1 MAIVACKECARKVPD
16 KAVCCPHC
24 GVPIAGE
31 APRRLR
37 RFKRWLYGTL
47 IGVSLAWAALTT
59 LWLTGTLPVS
69 KQLIGVLGIGSS
81 PVRTFIASDN
91 KTLAPIVH
99 GASAPAA
106 PARQPVN
113 SAVYRTSV
121 EQLYQ
126 DYDAN
131 EVAVQ
136 SKIGDNPVR
145 ISGNVA
151 EIHED
156 LGHPVVTLHTGRDNA
171 ADMVLTDDQRPAAAQ
186 LAKDDAVEIQCN
198 RMQRRAARLHGS
210 GCALLLVDAGA
221 KLVYLAVALS
231 GKAGSAPLY
240 LVGPMS
246 RTACVASGDTIA
258 LQLTANS
265 TTDRIRSKSCAAT
278 ASENLARE
286 GCRLSS
292 TMPAIPDL
300 PSAHLWK
307 YDCAAP
313 DAETLSPKATIAK
326 AASKSARRRA
336 AEPAA
341 VSAEPAV
348 VDAVSPATTAAP
360 DPSGSGAV
368 PPAVI
373 PEAVSS
379 LAAAGSGAPAI
390 VAVAGG
396 QLSTPPAAEGP
407 PAPKREDNAV
417 PGGGSPSAVVDA
429 RDAIGPRQ
437 PAVAD
442 ARPTSASPPPPTEA
456 ADDLAPVRTRDPQ
469 AAERI
474 VSYCSKFTSATNA
487 ATVAARC
494 RRDEMDAWTRLT
506 VQNEF
511 PNLDEPSRRKCSDPP
526 FPNSFVALESCAK
539 YQLHLD

>member
-1 MAIVACKECARKVPD
+1 MAIVACKECARKVSD
-16 KAVCCPHC
+16 KAACCPHC
-24 GVPIAGE
+24 GVRIAGE
-31 APRRLR
+31 APRQPR
-37 RFKRWLYGTL
+37 RVKPWLYGTL
-47 IGVSLAWAALTT
+47 IGVLVAWAALTT
-59 LWLTGTLPVS
+59 LWLTGTLPVP
-69 KQLIGVLGIGSS
+69 KQLISVLGIGSS
-81 PVRTFIASDN
+81 PVRTFIATDN
-91 KTLAPIVH
+91 KSLAPIPH
-99 GASAPAA
+99 GASASSAVA
-106 PARQPVN
+106 LQPVN
-113 SAVYRTSV
+113 SAVYRTGV

-131 EVAVQ
+131 EVAIQ

-145 ISGNVA
+145 ISGTVA

-156 LGHPVVTLHTGRDNA
+156 LGRPVVTLHTGSDNG

-198 RMQRRAARLHGS
+198 EMQRMAARLHGS
-210 GCALLLVDAGA
+210 GCALVLVDAGA

-258 LQLTANS
+258 LQLTGNS

-307 YDCAAP
+307 YDCVAP
-313 DAETLSPKATIAK
+313 DAETLSAK
-326 AASKSARRRA
+326 AATSKATPKGAHRRPA
-336 AEPAA
+336 DSTAVAA
-341 VSAEPAV
+341 VSPPIPASPDPASESGAAAPATAP
-348 VDAVSPATTAAP
+348 DAVSSA
-360 DPSGSGAV
+360 
-368 PPAVI
+368 
-373 PEAVSS
+373 
-379 LAAAGSGAPAI
+379 AAAGAQP
-390 VAVAGG
+390 
-396 QLSTPPAAEGP
+396 STKLAAEGP
-407 PAPKREDNAV
+407 PAPKRESNAG
-417 PGGGSPSAVVDA
+417 PDHGPPPAVLETG
-429 RDAIGPRQ
+429 DAIGP
-437 PAVAD
+437 PPLVVAN
-442 ARPTSASPPPPTEA
+442 ARSASTSPTPSTEA

-469 AAERI
+469 AADRI

>member
-1 MAIVACKECARKVPD
+1 MAIVACKECARKVSD
-16 KAVCCPHC
+16 KAACCPHC
-24 GVPIAGE
+24 GVRIAGE
-31 APRRLR
+31 APRPARRL
-37 RFKRWLYGTL
+37 KPWLYGTL
-47 IGVSLAWAALTT
+47 IGVSVAWAALTT
-59 LWLTGTLPVS
+59 LWLTGTLPVP
-69 KQLIGVLGIGSS
+69 KQLIGFLGIGSR
-81 PVRTFIASDN
+81 PVRTF
-91 KTLAPIVH
+91 TAPH
-99 GASAPAA
+99 GASASSVVAL
-106 PARQPVN
+106 QPVN

-131 EVAVQ
+131 EVAIQ

-151 EIHED
+151 EIRED

-171 ADMVLTDDQRPAAAQ
+171 ADMVLSDDQRPAAAQ

-210 GCALLLVDAGA
+210 GCALVLVDAGA
-221 KLVYLAVALS
+221 KLVYLAVSLS
-231 GKAGSAPLY
+231 GKAGNAPLY
-240 LVGPMS
+240 VVGPMS
-246 RTACVASGDTIA
+246 RTACVASGETIA
-258 LQLTANS
+258 LQLTGNS

-313 DAETLSPKATIAK
+313 DAKALSAKATIAK
-326 AASKSARRRA
+326 ATSKSARRRA
-336 AEPAA
+336 AEPAP
-341 VSAEPAV
+341 VSAEPAELWAEPAE
-348 VDAVSPATTAAP
+348 VDTVFPATTASAGP
-360 DPSGSGAV
+360 SSGSGAA

-379 LAAAGSGAPAI
+379 VAAAGSGAAAS
-390 VAVAGG
+390 VAVGG
-396 QLSTPPAAEGP
+396 AQLSTPPATQGP
-407 PAPKREDNAV
+407 PSLKRESSA
-417 PGGGSPSAVVDA
+417 GSDSGSAPATVDA
-429 RDAIGPRQ
+429 GGARPLV
-437 PAVAD
+437 VAD
-442 ARPTSASPPPPTEA
+442 ARSTSTSPTPSTEA

-469 AAERI
+469 AADRI

-487 ATVAARC
+487 ATVGARC

-511 PNLDEPSRRKCSDPP
+511 PNLDETSRRKCSDPP

>member
-1 MAIVACKECARKVPD
+1 MAIVACKECARKVSD

-31 APRRLR
+31 APRRPR
-37 RFKRWLYGTL
+37 RVKRWLYGTL
-47 IGVSLAWAALTT
+47 IGVSLAWAVLAT
-59 LWLTGTLPVS
+59 LWLTGVLAVPTP
-69 KQLIGVLGIGSS
+69 LIGVLEIGSR
-81 PVRTFIASDN
+81 PVRTVTATD
-91 KTLAPIVH
+91 KTVLPVPH
-99 GASAPAA
+99 GVSAPAA
-106 PARQPVN
+106 VALQPIN

-131 EVAVQ
+131 EVAIQ

-198 RMQRRAARLHGS
+198 RMQRMAARLHGS

-221 KLVYLAVALS
+221 KPVYLAVALS
-231 GKAGSAPLY
+231 GKAGNAPVY
-240 LVGPMS
+240 VVGPMS

-258 LQLTANS
+258 LQLTGNS

-307 YDCAAP
+307 YDCVAP

-326 AASKSARRRA
+326 ATSKSVRRRA

-341 VSAEPAV
+341 VSAEPAAA
-348 VDAVSPATTAAP
+348 DAVSPATTASP
-360 DPSGSGAV
+360 DPSSGSGAA
-368 PPAVI
+368 PAVI

-379 LAAAGSGAPAI
+379 AA
-390 VAVAGG
+390 
-396 QLSTPPAAEGP
+396 AAEGP
-407 PAPKREDNAV
+407 PAPKRESNAG
-417 PGGGSPSAVVDA
+417 PDGGSPPAVVEA
-429 RDAIGPRQ
+429 GDAIGTRQ
-437 PAVAD
+437 LVVAD
-442 ARPTSASPPPPTEA
+442 ARSTSASPTPSTEA
-456 ADDLAPVRTRDPQ
+456 ADDLTSVRKRDPQ

-474 VSYCSKFTSATNA
+474 VTYCSKFTSSATNA
-487 ATVAARC
+487 AMVAARC

-511 PNLDEPSRRKCSDPP
+511 PNLDDASRRKCSDPP

>member
-1 MAIVACKECARKVPD
+1 MAIIACKECARKVSD
-16 KAVCCPHC
+16 KAALCPHC
-24 GVPIAGE
+24 GVRIAGE
-31 APRRLR
+31 AARPARRV
-37 RFKRWLYGTL
+37 KPWLDGTL
-47 IGVSLAWAALTT
+47 IAVLLAWAGVAT
-59 LWLTGTLPVS
+59 LWLTGTLPVP
-69 KQLIGVLGIGSS
+69 KQLIGFLGIGSS
-81 PVRTFIASDN
+81 PVRLLTAADT
-91 KTLAPIVH
+91 KTAPVAH
-99 GASAPAA
+99 GASASGAVA
-106 PARQPVN
+106 LQSVN

-131 EVAVQ
+131 EVAIQ

-151 EIHED
+151 EIHEE

-198 RMQRRAARLHGS
+198 RMQRVAARLHGS
-210 GCALLLVDAGA
+210 GCALVLVDAGA
-221 KLVYLAVALS
+221 KLVYLAVSLS
-231 GKAGSAPLY
+231 GKAGNLY
-240 LVGPMS
+240 VVGPMS
-246 RTACVASGDTIA
+246 RTACMASGDTIA
-258 LQLTANS
+258 LQLTGNS
-265 TTDRIRSKSCAAT
+265 ATDRLRSKSCAAT
-278 ASENLARE
+278 ASENLTRE

-313 DAETLSPKATIAK
+313 DAEAK
-326 AASKSARRRA
+326 AASAKATSKSAHRRA
-336 AEPAA
+336 AEPATFW
-341 VSAEPAV
+341 VEPV
-348 VDAVSPATTAAP
+348 GVDEVSPTTTASP
-360 DPSGSGAV
+360 GLPLSPGPSPGSGAA

-379 LAAAGSGAPAI
+379 AAPDGAQP
-390 VAVAGG
+390 
-396 QLSTPPAAEGP
+396 STRLAAEGP
-407 PAPKREDNAV
+407 PSQKRESGAGSN
-417 PGGGSPSAVVDA
+417 GGSAPAVSTAAGSTATGSAPAAVDA
-429 RDAIGPRQ
+429 GDAVGPR
-437 PAVAD
+437 PLV
-442 ARPTSASPPPPTEA
+442 P
-456 ADDLAPVRTRDPQ
+456 DDLAPVRTKDPQ
-469 AAERI
+469 AADRI
-474 VSYCSKFTSATNA
+474 VSYCGKFTSATNA
-487 ATVAARC
+487 ATVGARC

-511 PNLDEPSRRKCSDPP
+511 PNLDEASRRKCSDPP

>member
-1 MAIVACKECARKVPD
+1 MAIVACKECARKVSD
-16 KAVCCPHC
+16 KAACCPHC
-24 GVPIAGE
+24 GVRIAGE
-31 APRRLR
+31 SPRQPRRV
-37 RFKRWLYGTL
+37 KPWLYGTL
-47 IGVSLAWAALTT
+47 IGVLVAWAALTT
-59 LWLTGTLPVS
+59 LWLTGTLPVP
-69 KQLIGVLGIGSS
+69 KQLIGVLGIGSR
-81 PVRTFIASDN
+81 PVRTFIATDN
-91 KTLAPIVH
+91 KTVAPILH
-99 GASAPAA
+99 GASASSAVTL
-106 PARQPVN
+106 QPIN

-131 EVAVQ
+131 EVAIQ

-198 RMQRRAARLHGS
+198 RMQRMAARLHGS

-221 KLVYLAVALS
+221 KLVYLAVSLS

-258 LQLTANS
+258 LQLTGNS

-307 YDCAAP
+307 YDCVAP
-313 DAETLSPKATIAK
+313 DAEALSAKATIGK
-326 AASKSARRRA
+326 ATSKSAHRRA
-336 AEPAA
+336 ADPAA
-341 VSAEPAV
+341 VSAEPAA
-348 VDAVSPATTAAP
+348 VDTASPTTTASP
-360 DPSGSGAV
+360 GPSSGSGAA

-373 PEAVSS
+373 PEAVPS
-379 LAAAGSGAPAI
+379 
-390 VAVAGG
+390 VA
-396 QLSTPPAAEGP
+396 AAEGP
-407 PAPKREDNAV
+407 PAPKRESNAG
-417 PGGGSPSAVVDA
+417 PEGGSPPAVVEA
-429 RDAIGPRQ
+429 GDAIGSRQ
-437 PAVAD
+437 PVVAD
-442 ARPTSASPPPPTEA
+442 ARSTSTSPTPPTEA
-456 ADDLAPVRTRDPQ
+456 VDDLAPVRTRDPQ

-511 PNLDEPSRRKCSDPP
+511 PNLDDASRRKCSDPP

>member
-1 MAIVACKECARKVPD
+1 MAIVACKDCARKVSD

-24 GVPIAGE
+24 GVPIVGE
-31 APRRLR
+31 APRQPR
-37 RFKRWLYGTL
+37 RVKRWLYGTL
-47 IGVSLAWAALTT
+47 IGVLVVWAALAT
-59 LWLTGTLPVS
+59 LWMTGTLLVP

-81 PVRTFIASDN
+81 PVRTFIAADN
-91 KTLAPIVH
+91 RTLAPFVH
-99 GASAPAA
+99 SASAPAA

-113 SAVYRTSV
+113 SAVYRTSI

-136 SKIGDNPVR
+136 SKIGDSPVR
-145 ISGNVA
+145 ISGTVA

-171 ADMVLTDDQRPAAAQ
+171 ADMVLTDEQRPAAAQ

-198 RMQRRAARLHGS
+198 RMQRMAARLHGS

-221 KLVYLAVALS
+221 KLVYLAVSFS
-231 GKAGSAPLY
+231 GKTGNAPVY
-240 LVGPMS
+240 VVGPMS

-258 LQLTANS
+258 LQLTGNS
-265 TTDRIRSKSCAAT
+265 TTDRIRSKSCEAT

-292 TMPAIPDL
+292 TMPAIPNL

-307 YDCAAP
+307 YDCVAP

-326 AASKSARRRA
+326 ATSKSARSRA
-336 AEPAA
+336 SEPSA
-341 VSAEPAV
+341 VSAEPAA
-348 VDAVSPATTAAP
+348 VDAVSPTTTASP
-360 DPSGSGAV
+360 DPSSGSGAA
-368 PPAVI
+368 PPTVI

-379 LAAAGSGAPAI
+379 
-390 VAVAGG
+390 VA
-396 QLSTPPAAEGP
+396 AAEGP
-407 PAPKREDNAV
+407 PAPKRESNAG
-417 PGGGSPSAVVDA
+417 PDGGSPPAVVEA
-429 RDAIGPRQ
+429 GDAIGPRQ
-437 PAVAD
+437 LVVAD
-442 ARPTSASPPPPTEA
+442 ARSTSASPTPPIEA

-474 VSYCSKFTSATNA
+474 VTYCSKFTSSATTA

-511 PNLDEPSRRKCSDPP
+511 PNLDDAGRRKCSDPP